1 MSDQLSNIRAAYR
14 VLENRV
20 VSALRT
26 QLGDQLRLAAVTAQA
41 LALAS
46 AAEQMDHLLLSSN
59 AFAQVDTVGPESK
72 LIRIFSHMRS
82 RSEDPLVLR
91 QRLVSAPDLSDV
103 ELFNMG
109 L

>member
-1 MSDQLSNIRAAYR
+1 MQVLCPGALFMSDQLNNIRAAYR

-46 AAEQMDHLLLSSN
+46 AAEQVSLRDILFESS
-59 AFAQVDTVGPESK
+59 D
-72 LIRIFSHMRS
+72 IFGSM
-82 RSEDPLVLR
+82 L
-91 QRLVSAPDLSDV
+91 
-103 ELFNMG
+103 N
-109 L
+109 

>member
-1 MSDQLSNIRAAYR
+1 MSDQLNNIRAAYR

-46 AAEQMDHLLLSSN
+46 AAEQVSLRDILFESS
-59 AFAQVDTVGPESK
+59 D
-72 LIRIFSHMRS
+72 IFGSM
-82 RSEDPLVLR
+82 L
-91 QRLVSAPDLSDV
+91 
-103 ELFNMG
+103 N
-109 L
+109 

>member
-46 AAEQMDHLLLSSN
+46 AAEQVSLRDILFESSDI
-59 AFAQVDTVGPESK
+59 FGK
-72 LIRIFSHMRS
+72 L
-82 RSEDPLVLR
+82 
-91 QRLVSAPDLSDV
+91 AAC
-103 ELFNMG
+103 
-109 L
+109 

>member
-1 MSDQLSNIRAAYR
+1 MSNQLNNIRAAYC

-46 AAEQMDHLLLSSN
+46 AAEQVSLRDILFESS
-59 AFAQVDTVGPESK
+59 D
-72 LIRIFSHMRS
+72 IFGSM
-82 RSEDPLVLR
+82 L
-91 QRLVSAPDLSDV
+91 
-103 ELFNMG
+103 N
-109 L
+109 

>member
-46 AAEQMDHLLLSSN
+46 AAEQVSLRDIL
-59 AFAQVDTVGPESK
+59 FESFD
-72 LIRIFSHMRS
+72 IFGSM
-82 RSEDPLVLR
+82 L
-91 QRLVSAPDLSDV
+91 
-103 ELFNMG
+103 N
-109 L
+109 